1 MQLKVAVN
9 KEAYAEEARK
19 AGAVQLLTRLLSRTE
34 DEQVLEAAAS
44 IISACSGAQASGGK
58 VVDYCYDGM
67 MVQIKQGALGDGLG
81 AKVWQV
87 CHNLCREMTKYPE
100 MVAGHRVLEIGAGCG
115 VCGILAAKLGA
126 SEAVLS
132 DHEEPVLGNLRTC
145 MHLNDCTASTPSA
158 AAAAPL
164 QPPSAPTQQALV
176 PNTTAHTTAPQGKA
190 HTASLSA
197 QADPHSHDT
206 QSHDTQSHDT
216 QSHDTQSHDTQSHH
230 KASAEA
236 RACSDD
242 ADLFDDAESVDDLDM
257 DSFLGAGDEESGCS
271 KAAQNGA
278 DPARPTLELDML
290 PGARSCGFRVLDR
303 TPLVVARAASALPD
317 ASTSAAATAVS
328 GSQGPNDDGCGSCSS
343 GGSGGGCRAASP
355 GPLSLSW
362 ENGVCRVVYMDWMH
376 SVDHLAAQ
384 QDQQDQQDQQ
394 ETPAGGGHTVRP
406 PPEQPAA
413 EREQREGSSLPP
425 SLPPSDR
432 FPVILG
438 TDILYEMPHAAMV
451 AAVLAHRLEAGG
463 KAVLGCAV
471 RQHAIIARFQ
481 KECVLRGLR
490 FRQRRVQLLRSYDG
504 VAGRNRDYEGGFL
517 LMAVD
522 RLASPCQTWHSPD
535 FEEAAVGFTQL
546 QQQQSGPACIN
557 L

>member
-1 MQLKVAVN
+1 MMDVEPLTGADEGDMIELLIACEKVATWLDVLRNASMPPLRQKVALMQLKVAVN

-190 HTASLSA
+190 HTASHNSTTGEGT
-197 QADPHSHDT
+197 HSVT
-206 QSHDTQSHDT
+206 ISDT

-230 KASAEA
+230 KASAKA

-242 ADLFDDAESVDDLDM
+242 SDLFDDAESVDDLDM

-271 KAAQNGA
+271 KAAQNGL

-343 GGSGGGCRAASP
+343 SGGGGGCRCHLP
-355 GPLSLSW
+355 RPLSLSW
-362 ENGVCRVVYMDWMH
+362 ENG
-376 SVDHLAAQ
+376 S
-384 QDQQDQQDQQ
+384 
-394 ETPAGGGHTVRP
+394 

-413 EREQREGSSLPP
+413 EREQGEGSSLPP

-481 KECVLRGLR
+481 KECMLRGLR

-522 RLASPCQTWHSPD
+522 HLASPCQTWHSPD
-535 FEEAAVGFTQL
+535 FEEAAVGFTQ
-546 QQQQSGPACIN
+546 QQQQ
-557 L
+557 